1 VAAAEP
7 LLRFAQIN
15 DLHMPGP
22 ALEAV
27 DEPARERGER
37 ARWLVNLLHGESSS
51 SESSLP
57 PLDLIL
63 GVGDFVQGN
72 DAESASTELDLFA
85 SMIKA
90 RQVPFYP
97 VVGNHDYGAG
107 NAEAEQRFLEACGQS
122 APSYSFEHGDIAF
135 IMLDNRPLSSLE
147 LNSQR
152 TEWLHTTLEH
162 HGAMPTIICCH
173 IPLVPLRDQRSMDQ
187 AGVEGSSPGVA
198 EMLKVVEDH
207 SDRVLAVLS
216 GHLHLSGFRCTRS
229 IFHICIAGTA
239 TFPCDFALY
248 SVYTDRI
255 EVEVRQLPLDLLP
268 DPAHSGYSSEKLGAD
283 LVDGDHATNIEF
295 IMGTYDERRFV
306 ISMK

>member
-1 VAAAEP
+1 MAAAEP
-7 LLRFAQIN
+7 LFRFAQIN

-27 DEPARERGER
+27 DEQARERGER
-37 ARWLVNLLHGESSS
+37 ARWLVNLLHGESPS
-51 SESSLP
+51 SESNLP

-85 SMIKA
+85 SMMKA

-107 NAEAEQRFLEACGQS
+107 NAEAEQRFLKACGQS
-122 APSYSFEHGDIAF
+122 APSYSFEHEGIAF
-135 IMLDNRPLSSLE
+135 IMLDNRPLPSPKS
-147 LNSQR
+147 NSQR
-152 TEWLHTTLEH
+152 TEWLRTTLEQ
-162 HGAMPTIICCH
+162 HGMPKIVCCH
-173 IPLVPLRDQRSMDQ
+173 IPLIPLRDQRSMEQ
-187 AGVEGSSPGVA
+187 AGVESFSPGVV
-198 EMLKVVEDH
+198 EMLEVVEDH
-207 SDRVLAVLS
+207 SDSVLAVLS

-239 TFPCDFALY
+239 SFPCDFALY
-248 SVYTDRI
+248 SVHADRI

-268 DPAHSGYSSEKLGAD
+268 EPVTSGYSSDKLGTD

-306 ISMK
+306 VSVK